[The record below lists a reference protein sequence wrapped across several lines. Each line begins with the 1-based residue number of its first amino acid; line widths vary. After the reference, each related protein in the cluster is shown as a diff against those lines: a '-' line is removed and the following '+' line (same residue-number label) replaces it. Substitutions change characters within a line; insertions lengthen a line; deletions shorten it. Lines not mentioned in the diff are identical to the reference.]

1 MNSIMYWAS
10 LGAQLIKNTSV
21 VQETWV
27 QSLDCDDPLEKG
39 KATHS
44 SILAWRI
51 LEVGDGHRVSV
62 HGVTKSWTG
71 LCNFH
76 FQMPFAPI
84 QTTCKNWESHDSFE
98 RKESRHK

>member
-1 MNSIMYWAS
+1 MNSIIYWAS

-27 QSLDCDDPLEKG
+27 QSLDWDNPLDKG

-51 LEVGDGHRVSV
+51 LEASSR
-62 HGVTKSWTG
+62 SW
-71 LCNFH
+71 
-76 FQMPFAPI
+76 
-84 QTTCKNWESHDSFE
+84 
-98 RKESRHK
+98 